1 MTCQSYQAGEDGAA
15 QFSLRHTVGWAQLV
29 VNFCHQVEQKGTPA
43 TKGRMSNTPSFRL
56 FGCASTRYVISH
68 VFGPH
73 GIRRAP
79 YSPKSVARRKVV
91 VDLPGSLQ
99 CDVKADVPPFF
110 CRTLWGRG
118 PAMQSLRRLTRSIAA
133 TDMPVLIHGE
143 AGTGKHILALYIHHL
158 SDYRDEPLITV
169 DCHRAAQGNINHLVR
184 ALNGN
189 AAHGPAR
196 GTVLLENISELDL
209 AGQKRLLD
217 LLPDE
222 SRPAEENRL
231 QARLIS
237 ISRRRLDDDLRE
249 GKFIEKLYFR
259 LNDVCLRVPPL
270 RERREDIA
278 ELADFFL
285 SKYGELFKRPAP
297 ELGNEALSRMTAY
310 SWPGNIRQLE
320 NTVKEIVTS
329 GDAQAALNLLAV
341 TAEAKEGNGGAG
353 LSFKAAA
360 REASRRV
367 ERELLE
373 RALTKNRWN
382 RKRAAQELQISYK
395 SLLCKL
401 KQMDLDT

>member
-1 MTCQSYQAGEDGAA
+1 MIAHNHCSEG
-15 QFSLRHTVGWAQLV
+15 
-29 VNFCHQVEQKGTPA
+29 
-43 TKGRMSNTPSFRL
+43 
-56 FGCASTRYVISH
+56 
-68 VFGPH
+68 
-73 GIRRAP
+73 
-79 YSPKSVARRKVV
+79 KVV

-99 CDVKADVPPFF
+99 CDGKTDEPAFF
-110 CRTLWGRG
+110 CRTLWGQG
-118 PAMQSLRRLTRSIAA
+118 PAMQSLRRLTRSIAL

-143 AGTGKHILALYIHHL
+143 AGTGKHILALYLHQL

-169 DCHRAAQGNINHLVR
+169 DCHTVAHGSTEHLVR

-189 AAHGPAR
+189 GPHSPAR
-196 GTVLLENISELDL
+196 RTVLLENICELDP

-222 SRPAEENRL
+222 GQKAEESRP

-237 ISRRRLDDDLRE
+237 ISRRPLDDDLRE

-259 LNDVCLRVPPL
+259 LNDIGLRVPPL
-270 RERREDIA
+270 RERKQDIA
-278 ELADFFL
+278 ELTDFFL
-285 SKYGELFKRPAP
+285 SKYGELFERPAP
-297 ELGNEALSRMTAY
+297 KLAHEALARMMAY

-320 NTVKEIVTS
+320 NTVKEMVAS
-329 GDAQAALNLLAV
+329 GDVHGALNLLFA
-341 TAEAKEGNGGAG
+341 TAKSKEGNGSAG

>member
-1 MTCQSYQAGEDGAA
+1 MIPQNQCREG
-15 QFSLRHTVGWAQLV
+15 
-29 VNFCHQVEQKGTPA
+29 
-43 TKGRMSNTPSFRL
+43 
-56 FGCASTRYVISH
+56 
-68 VFGPH
+68 
-73 GIRRAP
+73 
-79 YSPKSVARRKVV
+79 KVV
-91 VDLPGSLQ
+91 VDLPGSLP
-99 CDVKADVPPFF
+99 CDAKADEPAFF
-110 CRTLWGRG
+110 CRTLWGQG
-118 PAMQSLRRLTRSIAA
+118 PAMQSLRRLIRSIAP
-133 TDMPVLIHGE
+133 TDIPVLIHGE
-143 AGTGKHILALYIHHL
+143 AGTGKHILALYLHQL
-158 SDYRDEPLITV
+158 SDYRDEPLIAV
-169 DCHRAAQGNINHLVR
+169 DCHTVAHGSTEHLVR

-189 AAHGPAR
+189 GTHGLAR
-196 GTVLLENISELDL
+196 RTVLLENICELDL

-217 LLPDE
+217 LLPDAGQE
-222 SRPAEENRL
+222 TEENRL

-237 ISRRRLDDDLRE
+237 ISRRRLDDDLRA
-249 GKFIEKLYFR
+249 GKFLEKLYFR
-259 LNDVCLRVPPL
+259 LNDICLRVPPL
-270 RERREDIA
+270 RERKEDIA

-297 ELGNEALSRMTAY
+297 KLSHEALARMAGY

-320 NTVKEIVTS
+320 NTVKEMVAS
-329 GDAQAALNLLAV
+329 GDVQAALNLLA
-341 TAEAKEGNGGAG
+341 TGAETKEGNGSAG

>member
-1 MTCQSYQAGEDGAA
+1 
-15 QFSLRHTVGWAQLV
+15 
-29 VNFCHQVEQKGTPA
+29 
-43 TKGRMSNTPSFRL
+43 
-56 FGCASTRYVISH
+56 
-68 VFGPH
+68 
-73 GIRRAP
+73 
-79 YSPKSVARRKVV
+79 
-91 VDLPGSLQ
+91 VDLPDSLQ
-99 CDVKADVPPFF
+99 CDAKADEPAFF
-110 CRTLWGRG
+110 CRTLWGHG
-118 PAMQSLRRLTRSIAA
+118 PAMQSLRRLTRSIAP
-133 TDMPVLIHGE
+133 TDIPVLINGE
-143 AGTGKHILALYIHHL
+143 AGTGKHILALYLHQL
-158 SDYRDEPLITV
+158 SDYRDEPLIAV
-169 DCHRAAQGNINHLVR
+169 DCHTVALGSTEHLVR

-189 AAHGPAR
+189 GTHGLTR
-196 GTVLLENISELDL
+196 RTVLLENICELDL

-217 LLPDE
+217 LLPE
-222 SRPAEENRL
+222 AGQEPEENRL

-259 LNDVCLRVPPL
+259 LNDICLRVPPL
-270 RERREDIA
+270 RERKEDIA
-278 ELADFFL
+278 ELTDFFL

-297 ELGNEALSRMTAY
+297 KLSHEARARMAAY

-320 NTVKEIVTS
+320 NNVKEMVTS
-329 GDAQAALNLLAV
+329 GDVQAALSLLS
-341 TAEAKEGNGGAG
+341 TGAETKEGNGSAV

-373 RALTKNRWN
+373 RALTKNRGN